1 MKLLT
6 PSILVL
12 SLVLFGCNA
21 AQKDESAAKETKKQE
36 ETSEK
41 NNDGSNKEKSRAK
54 SLSHIYVPNPQVSDD
69 TKLLNVGQTIEDSKE
84 PKGSKQGALGFIVEK
99 SSPDVK

>member
-1 MKLLT
+1 MNLLRRKLK
-6 PSILVL
+6 
-12 SLVLFGCNA
+12 NR
-21 AQKDESAAKETKKQE
+21 KKHLK
-36 ETSEK
+36 K